1 MDMRK
6 TVGTNFMRLRKAR
19 GLTQEQVAEASGYG
33 QNYISWLERGRRNPT
48 VITLFLL
55 AEAVGATP
63 RDLVSPIDEE
73 SV

>member
-19 GLTQEQVAEASGYG
+19 GLTQEQVAETSGYG

-63 RDLVSPIDEE
+63 RDLVSPVDQELA
-73 SV
+73 

>member
-6 TVGTNFMRLRKAR
+6 TVGANFARLRKAK
-19 GLTQEQVAEASGYG
+19 GLTQEQMADLSGFG

-55 AEAVGATP
+55 AEALNATP
-63 RDLVSPIDEE
+63 IDLLTPLDE
-73 SV
+73 

>member
-33 QNYISWLERGRRNPT
+33 QNYISSLERGRRNPT

-55 AEAVGATP
+55 AEAVCATP
-63 RDLVSPIDEE
+63 RDLVTPINED
-73 SV
+73 SS

>member
-6 TVGTNFMRLRKAR
+6 TVGANFARLRKAK
-19 GLTQEQVAEASGYG
+19 GLTQEQMADLSGFG

-55 AEAVGATP
+55 AEALNATP
-63 RDLVSPIDEE
+63 IDLLRPIDE
-73 SV
+73 